1 MCGSI
6 IFKWIFSDPVVT
18 EMTAAGSLL
27 IIGLGLN
34 VLKLTNIKVANLLP
48 AIFIPILFGVFGI
61 I

>member
-1 MCGSI
+1 
-6 IFKWIFSDPVVT
+6 
-18 EMTAAGSLL
+18 MTAAGSLL

>member
-6 IFKWIFSDPVVT
+6 IFKWILSDPVVT